1 LLDHHLLA
9 LPLNF
14 RDTFCA
20 ACGDGRDFETLGAEI
35 TRAAEKNKPDGLLIG
50 CADATK
56 GPAGQ
61 SRSGAAGFLPP
72 PTSAN

>member
-35 TRAAEKNKPDGLLIG
+35 TRAVEKNKPDGLLIG

-56 GPAGQ
+56 GLADQ
-61 SRSGAAGFLPP
+61 TRSGTAAFLPP
-72 PTSAN
+72 STSAN